1 MHADHVTGTG
11 YLRVLSGCRTIIS
24 KSSGAQADIWV
35 EENDE
40 IVFGNQK
47 LTVFS
52 TPGHTNGCVTYYNKQ
67 QVSKFPIFNDGVNVC
82 IIRDWHSLAML
93 F

>member
-40 IVFGNQK
+40 IVFGSQK

-67 QVSKFPIFNDGVNVC
+67 QVSDKCPIFNKG
-82 IIRDWHSLAML
+82 
-93 F
+93 